1 MSKPLAPLI
10 QPDAIEAESFRII
23 DAEMGAHDFSVLEW
37 PIVQRAIHA
46 TADFELGRSMV
57 FHPRAVEAGLAALRK
72 GAPVVADVQMIQAGI
87 SAAYLAELG
96 GRLHCYMADP
106 DVAER
111 ARAEGTTRAIQC
123 MRKAAREAPGAVYA
137 IGNAPTALLELVR
150 LVEDGEV
157 DAALV
162 IGVPVG
168 FVSAAESK
176 ERLRQQGLALGG
188 SLENAIVI
196 GDTGALNALRF
207 EDEFVRHKIL
217 DVVGDLA
224 LIGYPV
230 VGHVVA
236 HRAGHA
242 LHT

>member
-1 MSKPLAPLI
+1 
-10 QPDAIEAESFRII
+10 
-23 DAEMGAHDFSVLEW
+23 
-37 PIVQRAIHA
+37 
-46 TADFELGRSMV
+46 
-57 FHPRAVEAGLAALRK
+57 
-72 GAPVVADVQMIQAGI
+72 
-87 SAAYLAELG
+87 
-96 GRLHCYMADP
+96 MADP

-176 ERLRQQGLALGG
+176 ERLRQQGLVPYITNRGRKGG
-188 SLENAIVI
+188 TPVAVAV
-196 GDTGALNALRF
+196 TNALLR
-207 EDEFVRHKIL
+207 
-217 DVVGDLA
+217 LA
-224 LIGYPV
+224 RRPG
-230 VGHVVA
+230 
-236 HRAGHA
+236 
-242 LHT
+242 